1 MRIETHIRKGLSII
15 GMPMFKELKIRPLF
29 THIIFWILFTAVFT
43 IIEGGYQN
51 EFKQAFFIEL
61 AYLPIRLVVIYF
73 NFFYLLPKF
82 LTQGKNNSYLWWT
95 IFSLIVAAF
104 IQRFLIGSYY
114 GYYIF
119 PDWDNSGNYSLFS
132 LLQTT
137 VVIAFPLIFV
147 IGFTVTTKWVSLLKK
162 TESLEREKKQ
172 AELELLKSQLNPHFF
187 FNTLNSLYSLA
198 QEKSEKTE
206 QVVLK
211 LSDLMNYMLY
221 ETEYDFVPLEKEID
235 YIRSYI
241 ELEEIRYGS
250 RFTCNFSLEGSTK
263 DINVPPMILLPFIE
277 NAFKHGVNQESENAW
292 ITIFLSITD
301 GVLEFKLENSLAKFV
316 TSKKSKRESNGGIG
330 ILNVKKR
337 LELLYLNKHELV
349 CTKKDDSYSIALTIN
364 LNTED

>member
-1 MRIETHIRKGLSII
+1 M
-15 GMPMFKELKIRPLF
+15 
-29 THIIFWILFTAVFT
+29 
-43 IIEGGYQN
+43 EGGYQN
-51 EFKQAFFIEL
+51 QFKEAFLIEL
-61 AYLPIRLVVIYF
+61 AYLPVRLVVIYF

-82 LTQGKNNSYLWWT
+82 LTAGRNNEYLFWT
-95 IFSLIVAAF
+95 TLSLILAAF
-104 IQRFLIGSYY
+104 LQRFLIGSYF

-119 PDWDNSGNYSLFS
+119 PDWDTVGNYSLIS
-132 LLQTT
+132 LLQTL
-137 VVIAFPLIFV
+137 VVITFPLIF
-147 IGFTVTTKWVSLLKK
+147 ITGFSVTSRWVSLLRK

-250 RFTCNFSLEGSTK
+250 RFTCNLSLEGSIK
-263 DINVPPMILLPFIE
+263 EINVPPMILLPFIE

-292 ITIFLSITD
+292 ITIFLSVSD
-301 GVLEFKLENSLAKFV
+301 GVLEFKLENSLAKFAI
-316 TSKKSKRESNGGIG
+316 SKKKRRESNGGIG
-330 ILNVKKR
+330 IVNVKKR
-337 LELLYLNKHELV
+337 LELLYPNEHQLI
-349 CTKKDDSYSIALTIN
+349 CTKKDDSYSVHLSIN
-364 LNTED
+364 LNLED